1 MRSWGVWGFHF
12 FSSTISF
19 FHSHTKTNV
28 CGKVASINLSLSEN
42 TWLIWQLTW
51 SYPGFWPTFSY
62 SYILVL
68 HWSKFQS
75 HVHPSS
81 LENREFTRYDDG
93 DGDGHE
99 NVAWKVNLRAY
110 NLYPDYANLFTHIQV
125 WKEKETLAVV
135 CLRPPVKREIR
146 HFPVVVVKWRKRNVQ

>member
-81 LENREFTRYDDG
+81 LENREFKTRRRRRRRRRPRKCCLKS
-93 DGDGHE
+93 E
-99 NVAWKVNLRAY
+99 FACLQSLSRLRELIY
-110 NLYPDYANLFTHIQV
+110 SYSSLERERNFSCRLFTSS
-125 WKEKETLAVV
+125 
-135 CLRPPVKREIR
+135 
-146 HFPVVVVKWRKRNVQ
+146 RKTWN